1 MIVGIG
7 TDIISIDRMA
17 DNIERN
23 GEAFAKRVLVD
34 DEWHQYQATK
44 RKAPFL
50 AKRFAVKEAAVK
62 ALGTGFAEGI
72 TWKHIATDHDELG
85 KPLLVLTDA
94 ALSRAQAM
102 GVTSCHLSI
111 SDEAHY
117 AIAYVVLEAD
127 G

>member
-17 DNIERN
+17 KNIERN
-23 GEAFAKRVLVD
+23 GDAFAQRVLVD
-34 DEWHQYQATK
+34 AEYEQYQSTK
-44 RKAPFL
+44 KKASFL

-72 TWKHIATDHDELG
+72 TWKHVATTHDELG
-85 KPLLVLTDA
+85 KPLLVFSGA
-94 ALSRAQAM
+94 AQARAEAM
-102 GVTSCHLSI
+102 GVTGLHLSI

-117 AIAYVVLEAD
+117 AVVYVVLDASS
-127 G
+127 